1 MTNGQAATPTSTA
14 IAKFRSIPVENADG
28 RRNAAADAVAEVL
41 AELLFI
47 PKEQISMQASLAR
60 IGIDSLIAS
69 ELRKEVDELF
79 DKEISTGWLL
89 SGEVKVADIVD
100 VVLES

>member
-1 MTNGQAATPTSTA
+1 
-14 IAKFRSIPVENADG
+14 
-28 RRNAAADAVAEVL
+28 
-41 AELLFI
+41 
-47 PKEQISMQASLAR
+47 
-60 IGIDSLIAS
+60 
-69 ELRKEVDELF
+69 LRKEVDELF